1 MASRKRK
8 AKTEHRAGND
18 ITRRKRKK
26 KEVEDEGECGPI
38 AQLVFDE
45 EETYAL
51 VEKTV
56 REKPCI
62 LVSPNYY
69 YSTSCSSEEEDGNR
83 KPENCFFLFSN
94 KLRGTIKRECPHLNN
109 NAVSK
114 FLGEMWGQLSES
126 QKRPFKIHAAWL
138 KENKKAN
145 SSTAFRRDLP
155 ASPLC
160 RSPLPESPSSD
171 SCCHTFTLSPE
182 EGERQELAE
191 EEEPEHDG
199 EEEAQEGSLPS
210 LLTDLLE
217 EGANLDAYLFAHFE
231 DGPTPDS
238 EEQEEG
244 IQRRS
249 PSFCIEDFSLEEL
262 SRATFST
269 SSALPSTSLGGD
281 GQPDLAKQ
289 LESLL
294 QQVQTRLPFASPS
307 SSPDGQP
314 KDRIFVLPV
323 LVAKGQA
330 FCQPL

>member
-8 AKTEHRAGND
+8 AKTEHRAAND

-26 KEVEDEGECGPI
+26 KEVEGVDDEEECSPI

-62 LVSPNYY
+62 PVSPDY
-69 YSTSCSSEEEDGNR
+69 YSASCSSEEEDGNR

-114 FLGEMWGQLSES
+114 FLGEMWGLLSET

-145 SSTAFRRDLP
+145 SSTAFRRDSP

-160 RSPLPESPSSD
+160 RSPLPESPSLD
-171 SCCHTFTLSPE
+171 SCHTFTLSPE

-191 EEEPEHDG
+191 EEEPEHNG
-199 EEEAQEGSLPS
+199 EEEAQGSLPS
-210 LLTDLLE
+210 LLTDLLG

-231 DGPTPDS
+231 DGPTTNS
-238 EEQEEG
+238 EEQEG

-269 SSALPSTSLGGD
+269 SSALPPTSLGGD

-294 QQVQTRLPFASPS
+294 RQVQTRLPFASGPS